1 MAGHSLA
8 ATLQRVACHYT
19 RGKNAFLPHPLPPD
33 FASKPLY
40 FRHAYI
46 YTYLALETIV
56 GAVLASCVPCVPSP
70 IALIC
75 SCISLCWHSC
85 LYDNAVTAMNPR
97 RVAAAPDQPC
107 RLCLPI
113 VSPPSQTNALYKS
126 NPQSLA

>member
-33 FASKPLY
+33 FASKPLR

-46 YTYLALETIV
+46 YTYFTPGTIL
-56 GAVLASCVPCVPSP
+56 GAFLASCGACVLSP
-70 IALIC
+70 TARIC
-75 SCISLCWHSC
+75 SCSSRLWHSC
-85 LYDNAVTAMNPR
+85 RYAVAANAMNPR
-97 RVAAAPDQPC
+97 RVSAAPCQPC